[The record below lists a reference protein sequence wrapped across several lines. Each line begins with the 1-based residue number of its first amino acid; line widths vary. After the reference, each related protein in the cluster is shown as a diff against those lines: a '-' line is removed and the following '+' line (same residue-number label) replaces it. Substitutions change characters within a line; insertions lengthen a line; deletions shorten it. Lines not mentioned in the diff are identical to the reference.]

1 MTKEEL
7 QTAIDKNEIKVK
19 ILIVKKTELDD
30 YEIIFT
36 RDLGYDVSSEELI
49 SRDNIREP
57 EEDVLADNLE
67 DAIIEI
73 KYQLLKTAWYK

>member
-67 DAIIEI
+67 DAVIEI

>member
-7 QTAIDKNEIKVK
+7 QTAIDKTEIEVK
-19 ILIVKKTELDD
+19 ILLVKKTELDD

-49 SRDNIREP
+49 SRENIREP

>member
-49 SRDNIREP
+49 SRENIREP